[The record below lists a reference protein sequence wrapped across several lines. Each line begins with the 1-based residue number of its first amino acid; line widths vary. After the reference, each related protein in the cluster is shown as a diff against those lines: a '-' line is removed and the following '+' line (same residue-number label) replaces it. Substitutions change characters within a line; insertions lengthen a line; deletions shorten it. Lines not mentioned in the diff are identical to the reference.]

1 MKLLTNWIKEKILI
15 KLICIFHNWLKLQF
29 NLYKLYN
36 LGGEIMD
43 DDIVKILKDTLEII
57 KILNEQKKDYINS
70 LLKVCIALIISFT
83 VIICCFYALY
93 FTMWGGDN
101 VWEWLQKILF
111 PKGKKKKNKKD
122 KKGDDK

>member
-1 MKLLTNWIKEKILI
+1 
-15 KLICIFHNWLKLQF
+15 
-29 NLYKLYN
+29 
-36 LGGEIMD
+36 MD
-43 DDIVKILKDTLEII
+43 DDIVKIIKDTLEII

-70 LLKVCIALIISFT
+70 LLKVCISLIISFT

-93 FTMWGGDN
+93 FTMWEGDN

-111 PKGKKKKNKKD
+111 PKGKKNKKDKKD

>member
-1 MKLLTNWIKEKILI
+1 MDNKKYNQKGWVYVIHIW
-15 KLICIFHNWLKLQF
+15 FKLQV
-29 NLYKLYN
+29 NSIYILVYI

-93 FTMWGGDN
+93 FTM
-101 VWEWLQKILF
+101 
-111 PKGKKKKNKKD
+111 
-122 KKGDDK
+122 

>member
-1 MKLLTNWIKEKILI
+1 
-15 KLICIFHNWLKLQF
+15 
-29 NLYKLYN
+29 
-36 LGGEIMD
+36 MD

-93 FTMWGGDN
+93 FTIWGCDN

-111 PKGKKKKNKKD
+111 PKGKKKKNKKG
-122 KKGDDK
+122 KKGSDK

>member
-1 MKLLTNWIKEKILI
+1 M
-15 KLICIFHNWLKLQF
+15 F
-29 NLYKLYN
+29 

-57 KILNEQKKDYINS
+57 KILNEQKKDYIHS
-70 LLKVCIALIISFT
+70 LLKVCICLIISFT

-93 FTMWGGDN
+93 FTMWGGGN

-111 PKGKKKKNKKD
+111 PKGKKNKKD
-122 KKGDDK
+122 KKGGSK